1 MGIGLGYATGKAYKD
16 MVSVI
21 DVMKTY
27 KISLPVTMAAVST
40 YQMALNQELGK
51 ESKGAMIKVWERV
64 LGVTVKKTQE
74 KP

>member
-1 MGIGLGYATGKAYKD
+1 MESAYKD
-16 MVSVI
+16 MESVI

-27 KISLPVTMAAVST
+27 KIPLPVTMAAVST

-51 ESKGAMIKVWERV
+51 ENKGAMIKVWERV

-74 KP
+74 KL